1 MHHGQKGLEA
11 NRRFPAS
18 HCFPDHRRERS
29 ESLARSEPPSLGG
42 AALAG
47 LRRQV
52 APVSRR
58 ERARL
63 GPTFQARVSFWFS
76 VARRIR
82 SLGLEAPPRRQL
94 PEQSAVGGLG
104 RPARDPAILS
114 PTPPFLF
121 RSVQPVPLSVPQ
133 TGSLLPELASQW
145 GGQTRSH
152 SRDPATTGTPPRLGL
167 KRLA

>member
-29 ESLARSEPPSLGG
+29 ESLAQSEPPSLGG

-76 VARRIR
+76 VAPQDRFARNGGPATKTAPGAERGGRAWEAGKGCGHPEPHPSLLILQCSADASLCAPDGVAAPRARIPVGR
-82 SLGLEAPPRRQL
+82 TDKKPQLRPCHHRNASPPR
-94 PEQSAVGGLG
+94 A
-104 RPARDPAILS
+104 
-114 PTPPFLF
+114 
-121 RSVQPVPLSVPQ
+121 
-133 TGSLLPELASQW
+133 
-145 GGQTRSH
+145 
-152 SRDPATTGTPPRLGL
+152 
-167 KRLA
+167 